1 MVPMISFDADLV
13 RGWFARVRD
22 ADHPVMPHWGIV
34 PTEQELAALADGE
47 RQVECAVQDL
57 PAPTPAATLTEVPA
71 RLLRRYLH
79 ALAAGISRT
88 RQMLGPTSGIDAPEL
103 GPPGDADALAL
114 VTGLN
119 AAAASLLGEI
129 EAPAY
134 RGAGGGHSDPTAA
147 EAARLAGVAAAE
159 LVVDGAGLQ
168 QVIGSAAGAL
178 NGWQIGLPQ
187 DPVERNEYR
196 TRALV
201 GIVLYALEQVT
212 RDPEPVGE
220 PASCGAL
227 PGQNVGR
234 VFNAEITFSMGLA
247 AAEIRLLTADLD
259 EIDVQ
264 VVVWPGGQWPR
275 FHLHTDRPGETVGLL
290 YAYGTPFDLEITS
303 RV

>member
-1 MVPMISFDADLV
+1 MTSLDTDLV
-13 RGWFARVRD
+13 RLWFQRLQD
-22 ADHPVMPHWGIV
+22 ADEPVMPHWGIV
-34 PTEQELAALADGE
+34 PTEQELDALAEGQLQIE
-47 RQVECAVQDL
+47 FAVQDL
-57 PAPTPAATLTEVPA
+57 PAPTPVATLTEVPA

-79 ALAAGISRT
+79 ALAAGVSRT
-88 RQMLGPTSGIDAPEL
+88 RQMLGPTGAADGPEL

-129 EAPAY
+129 ESPAH
-134 RGAGGGHSDPTAA
+134 RAGGGAHSDPTAA
-147 EAARLAGVAAAE
+147 EAATLAGVAAAE

-187 DPVERNEYR
+187 DPVERTEYR

-212 RDPEPVGE
+212 RDPEPLGE

-227 PGQNVGR
+227 PGQNLGR
-234 VFNAEITFSMGLA
+234 AFTAEITFSMGLA
-247 AAEIRLLTADLD
+247 ETEIRSLSVDLRH
-259 EIDVQ
+259 IDVD
-264 VVVWPGGQWPR
+264 VVVWPGSQWPR
-275 FHLHTDRPGETVGLL
+275 FHLHTDRPGETIGLL
-290 YAYGTPFDLEITS
+290 YAYGTPFDLEITH
-303 RV
+303 RL

>member
-1 MVPMISFDADLV
+1 M
-13 RGWFARVRD
+13 
-22 ADHPVMPHWGIV
+22 
-34 PTEQELAALADGE
+34 
-47 RQVECAVQDL
+47 
-57 PAPTPAATLTEVPA
+57 PAASLAEVPA

-79 ALAAGISRT
+79 ALAAGISGT
-88 RQMLGPTSGIDAPEL
+88 RQMLGPTTGAGSDIGL
-103 GPPGDADALAL
+103 PGDADALAL

-134 RGAGGGHSDPTAA
+134 RSAGRPHSDPTAA

-168 QVIGSAAGAL
+168 QVIGSAAAAL
-178 NGWQIGLPQ
+178 NGWQIGLPP

-212 RDPEPVGE
+212 RDPEPLGE

-227 PGQNVGR
+227 PGQNLGR
-234 VFNAEITFSMGLA
+234 SFNAEITFSMGLA
-247 AAEIRLLTADLD
+247 DSEIRLLTADLR
-259 EIDVQ
+259 EIQ
-264 VVVWPGGQWPR
+264 AEVVVWPGGQWPR
-275 FHLHTDRPGETVGLL
+275 FHLHTDRPGEAVGLL
-290 YAYGTPFDLEITS
+290 YAYGTPFDLEITNRS
-303 RV
+303 

>member
-1 MVPMISFDADLV
+1 MTSLDADLV
-13 RGWFARVRD
+13 RLWFERLRD
-22 ADHPVMPHWGIV
+22 TDQPVMPQWGVV
-34 PTEQELAALADGE
+34 PTEQEAVALADGQAQIE
-47 RQVECAVQDL
+47 YAVQDL
-57 PAPTPAATLTEVPA
+57 PAPTPAASLTEVPA

-79 ALAAGISRT
+79 ALAAGVAGT
-88 RQMLGPTSGIDAPEL
+88 RQLLGPSSAGGGPEGGGL
-103 GPPGDADALAL
+103 PGDADALAL

-134 RGAGGGHSDPTAA
+134 RTAGRAHSDPTAA

-168 QVIGSAAGAL
+168 QVIGSAAAAL
-178 NGWQIGLPQ
+178 HGWQIGLPQ

-201 GIVLYALEQVT
+201 GIVLSALEQVT
-212 RDPEPVGE
+212 RNPEPVGE

-227 PGQNVGR
+227 PGQNLGR
-234 VFNAEITFSMGLA
+234 VFTAEITFSMGLA
-247 AAEIRLLTADLD
+247 DSEIRLLTADLR
-259 EIDVQ
+259 EIQ
-264 VVVWPGGQWPR
+264 AEVVVWPGSQWPR
-275 FHLHTDRPGETVGLL
+275 FHLHTDRPGEAVGLL
-290 YAYGTPFDLEITS
+290 FAYGTPFDLEITN

>member
-1 MVPMISFDADLV
+1 MTSLDADLV
-13 RGWFARVRD
+13 RLWFERLRD
-22 ADHPVMPHWGIV
+22 ADQPVMPHWGIV
-34 PTEQELAALADGE
+34 PTDQETAALADG
-47 RQVECAVQDL
+47 QTQIDCAVQDR
-57 PAPTPAATLTEVPA
+57 PAPTPAAILTEVPA

-79 ALAAGISRT
+79 ALAAGISGT
-88 RQMLGPTSGIDAPEL
+88 RQMLGPANAEDGRDL
-103 GPPGDADALAL
+103 GLPGDADALAL

-134 RGAGGGHSDPTAA
+134 RDAGRAYSDPTAA

-168 QVIGSAAGAL
+168 QVIGSAAAAL
-178 NGWQIGLPQ
+178 NGWQIGLPP

-201 GIVLYALEQVT
+201 GIVLSALEQVT
-212 RDPEPVGE
+212 RDPEPLGE

-227 PGQNVGR
+227 PGQNLGR
-234 VFNAEITFSMGLA
+234 AFNAEITFSMGLA
-247 AAEIRLLTADLD
+247 DSEIRSLAADLAEIQA
-259 EIDVQ
+259 E

-275 FHLHTDRPGETVGLL
+275 FHLHTDRPGEAVGLL
-290 YAYGTPFDLEITS
+290 YAYGTPFDLEIAN